1 MVSCGLDSIGTSLR
15 VCRDKESL
23 NATSL
28 PQQCWMN
35 QKTLALLMLQGG
47 IVCTHDFNHTR
58 ISTNMV
64 RACTNSSGRFSPSG
78 CIFVCR
84 EGRWAH
90 LKTYFGL
97 FLEGWRSFLSF
108 LLCVWTPD
116 CGNVPIIRR
125 WEYDCLGSSSIVIVP
140 SFTARTLIITLNV
153 ASDLWGCFKIAWIF
167 FIAPCLTFVFHS
179 FFLFI
184 FNCILSKLR

>member
-15 VCRDKESL
+15 VSRDKESL

-58 ISTNMV
+58 ISTNML

-90 LKTYFGL
+90 LKTYLGL
-97 FLEGWRSFLSF
+97 FWRVGGHFFHFFYVYERLNVKMSLLSDNGSMIA
-108 LLCVWTPD
+108 W
-116 CGNVPIIRR
+116 VPHQ
-125 WEYDCLGSSSIVIVP
+125 SSVIVP

-153 ASDLWGCFKIAWIF
+153 ASDL
-167 FIAPCLTFVFHS
+167 
-179 FFLFI
+179 
-184 FNCILSKLR
+184 